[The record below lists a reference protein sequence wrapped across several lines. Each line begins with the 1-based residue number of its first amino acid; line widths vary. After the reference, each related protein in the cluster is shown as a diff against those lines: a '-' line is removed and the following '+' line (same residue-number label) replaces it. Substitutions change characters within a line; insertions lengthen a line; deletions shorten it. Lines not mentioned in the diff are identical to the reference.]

1 MKKYAILDINIGEF
15 LNVDYD
21 HYGPVHECTFFDDP
35 EYARMR
41 LLHPDDMLAQG
52 REEVVVPVTFVV
64 GEPVE
69 WVR

>member
-1 MKKYAILDINIGEF
+1 MKKYAILDINTGKF
-15 LNVDYD
+15 LNVDYG

-35 EYARMR
+35 EEARAC
-41 LLHPDDMLAQG
+41 LLHPDEMFAQG

>member
-1 MKKYAILDINIGEF
+1 MKKYAILDINSGLF
-15 LNVDYD
+15 LNVDYA
-21 HYGPVHECTFFDDP
+21 HYGPVHECAFFDDP
-35 EYARMR
+35 DEARAY
-41 LLHPDDMLAQG
+41 LLHPDEMLAQG